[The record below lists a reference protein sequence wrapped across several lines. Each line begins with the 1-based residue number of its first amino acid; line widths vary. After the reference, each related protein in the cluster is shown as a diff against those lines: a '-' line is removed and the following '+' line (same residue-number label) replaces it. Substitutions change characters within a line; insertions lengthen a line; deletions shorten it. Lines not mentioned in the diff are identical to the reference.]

1 VNIRFPPLINVTAD
15 LVRAK
20 FMLGQVVMEMEV
32 RGKPATIS
40 MPVDEVK
47 KLIAALKAALPPA
60 GS

>member
-1 VNIRFPPLINVTAD
+1 MNIRFPPLINVTAD

-40 MPVDEVK
+40 MPVDEAK
-47 KLIAALKAALPPA
+47 KLIASLKASLPPS